1 MVIPTQI
8 HLSAPW
14 KKPTK
19 RQRTSPSLFLGKRS
33 AKTHSGRV
41 VLSNIAFRPQPKGID
56 ISYANYNVEKIT
68 LPLPFVRLFCFFVY
82 FYFTLLSFLCQYI
95 SHRNYFFHIS
105 VVRHL
110 TVILSKK
117 NIPLLSEPSYSFFM
131 RQEEKVCPLFRISPA
146 PCFCIKKGARNGLL
160 DFCVS
165 HQITRWFLLRNRHLL
180 FCRLHG

>member
-1 MVIPTQI
+1 M
-8 HLSAPW
+8 

-68 LPLPFVRLFCFFVY
+68 LTLPFVRLFCFFVY

-117 NIPLLSEPSYSFFM
+117 ISLFSPNPPIPFLCGKRKKYVHFFGYLPPP
-131 RQEEKVCPLFRISPA
+131 VFA
-146 PCFCIKKGARNGLL
+146 
-160 DFCVS
+160 
-165 HQITRWFLLRNRHLL
+165 
-180 FCRLHG
+180 